1 MDILSWFMVFLYRF
15 FAVGYAQKN
24 YKLIAKYQDAVEN
37 DELQICNGEVVSKVD
52 ERRRNVK
59 SDKYS
64 ICYPV
69 FKYMIDEKELY
80 YQGVIEYANVNVG
93 QSVTLHYNKNTG
105 DVWVG
110 GDISLIKKR
119 VLIWF
124 VKMGLLLLLLMT
136 TNIVHQ

>member
-1 MDILSWFMVFLYRF
+1 MDILSWFLVFCIVF
-15 FAVGYAQKN
+15 FAVGYARKN
-24 YKLIAKYQDAVEN
+24 FKLISKYQDAVKN

-52 ERRRNVK
+52 ERIRKVK
-59 SDKYS
+59 GNIYS

-80 YQGVIEYANVNVG
+80 HQSVVEYADVNVG

-110 GDISLIKKR
+110 GDIPLIKKR

-124 VKMGLLLLLLMT
+124 VKMGLLLLLLIT
-136 TNIVHQ
+136 TNILL